1 MTATLPIL
9 RLGAAAAAPPPQGKP
24 APPPSPL
31 PPPDLTRTFPLSLV
45 RQGLVRPDD
54 LVHALALGS
63 RRRDRAASTGL
74 IARGAMDE
82 DSLLDAAAH
91 HFGVARVDPC
101 HPLPDVRLI
110 DRFTLADCLRHGV
123 LPWRRAGAVVIV
135 VTARPEE
142 FHHLRPMLEA
152 RLGPVAMAL
161 APLDQIEAALHRRR
175 GARLAH
181 LAEHRVAPAESCR
194 NWGRGQSG
202 AKALQGLVLTL
213 FLAAVC
219 LGAMPL
225 LLPWLLLA
233 LAVLSLSLAMAL
245 KLAATLAALRPPPP
259 EPPPP
264 DLARLPPVSV
274 IVALYRESDI
284 APRLVRRLS
293 RLDYPRDLLEVVLA
307 VEAEDEMTRAALA
320 GADLPPW
327 MRVVIA
333 PPGRIKTKPRAL
345 NLALDHCR
353 GAIIGIYDA
362 EDAPE
367 PDQIRKVVAR
377 FQRRG
382 HDVACLQGVLDYY
395 NPRTNWLSR
404 CFTIEYAAWFRLMLP
419 GIARLGL
426 AVPLGGTTL
435 FFRRAV
441 LEDLGGWDAH
451 NVTEDA
457 DLGIRLA
464 RHGYRTELIDTVTGE
479 EANCRPLA
487 WIKQRSRWIKGYMM
501 TWFVHMRDPAL
512 LWRQLGPRGFL
523 GFQIMFLGSI
533 LQTLLAPL
541 LWSFWLVALG
551 LRHPMVQSLSPTGL
565 HLLVALFLTSE
576 ALTIATGIIALR
588 RTGHRL
594 SPLWVPTLHL
604 YFPLAALASYKAL
617 WELAVRPFYWDKTS
631 HGHFDPGEPR
641 TGETRPPR
649 QAFQSGAALGKPGRT
664 GLFTA
669 RTRQHSLWHDTSQ
682 SIDRKRI
689 SA

>member
-1 MTATLPIL
+1 
-9 RLGAAAAAPPPQGKP
+9 
-24 APPPSPL
+24 
-31 PPPDLTRTFPLSLV
+31 
-45 RQGLVRPDD
+45 
-54 LVHALALGS
+54 
-63 RRRDRAASTGL
+63 
-74 IARGAMDE
+74 
-82 DSLLDAAAH
+82 
-91 HFGVARVDPC
+91 
-101 HPLPDVRLI
+101 
-110 DRFTLADCLRHGV
+110 
-123 LPWRRAGAVVIV
+123 
-135 VTARPEE
+135 
-142 FHHLRPMLEA
+142 
-152 RLGPVAMAL
+152 
-161 APLDQIEAALHRRR
+161 
-175 GARLAH
+175 
-181 LAEHRVAPAESCR
+181 
-194 NWGRGQSG
+194 
-202 AKALQGLVLTL
+202 
-213 FLAAVC
+213 
-219 LGAMPL
+219 
-225 LLPWLLLA
+225 
-233 LAVLSLSLAMAL
+233 
-245 KLAATLAALRPPPP
+245 
-259 EPPPP
+259 
-264 DLARLPPVSV
+264 
-274 IVALYRESDI
+274 
-284 APRLVRRLS
+284 
-293 RLDYPRDLLEVVLA
+293 
-307 VEAEDEMTRAALA
+307 
-320 GADLPPW
+320 
-327 MRVVIA
+327 
-333 PPGRIKTKPRAL
+333 
-345 NLALDHCR
+345 
-353 GAIIGIYDA
+353 
-362 EDAPE
+362 
-367 PDQIRKVVAR
+367 
-377 FQRRG
+377 
-382 HDVACLQGVLDYY
+382 VLDYY

-501 TWFVHMRDPAL
+501 TWLVHMRDPAL

-541 LWSFWLVALG
+541 LWSFWLLALG
-551 LRHPMVQSLSPTGL
+551 LRHPMLQSLSPTGL

-588 RTGHRL
+588 RTGHRM

-604 YFPLAALASYKAL
+604 YFPLAAFAAYKAL
-617 WELAVRPFYWDKTS
+617 WELAARPFYWDKTS

-649 QAFQSGAALGKPGRT
+649 QAFQSGAALGQPGRT

-669 RTRQHSLWHDTSQ
+669 RARQDNLWHDARQ